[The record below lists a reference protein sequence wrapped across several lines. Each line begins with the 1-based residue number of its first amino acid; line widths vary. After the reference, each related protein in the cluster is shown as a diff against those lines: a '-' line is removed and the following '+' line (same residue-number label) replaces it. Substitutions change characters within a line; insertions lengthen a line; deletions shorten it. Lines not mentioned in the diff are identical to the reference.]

1 MKALV
6 WHGKGDI
13 RCEAVPDPKIEHGR
27 DAIIKVTA
35 CAICGSDLHI
45 FDGVIPQMNSGDFV
59 GHETMGEV
67 GEVGTDRQYHAGRH
81 ASRIAPRHGR
91 TRLRA
96 EMIGRRP

>member
-6 WHGKGDI
+6 WHGKSDI

-35 CAICGSDLHI
+35 CASDLHI
-45 FDGVIPQMNSGDFV
+45 FDGVIPQMNSGDFG

-67 GEVGTDRQYHAGRH
+67 VEVGTENKKLKVGDSPISCRQAC
-81 ASRIAPRHGR
+81 
-91 TRLRA
+91 
-96 EMIGRRP
+96 